1 MPRDVSTRWNL
12 TYDMLSFAV
21 PYCAAIDMIT
31 GDRAMKMRQ
40 FELSNTKWKILTEL
54 RDSLKVLLFI
64 SNLSYQMF
72 YLIIV

>member
-1 MPRDVSTRWNL
+1 MPCDVSTRWNS

-21 PYCAAIDMIT
+21 PYHAAIDMIT
-31 GDRAMKMRQ
+31 GDCAMKMRQ
-40 FELSNTKWKILTEL
+40 FELSNIKWKILTEL
-54 RDSLKVLLFI
+54 CDSLKVLSFI